1 MLEDYRRYLF
11 GIRNNLIQCGVE
23 FPITSCEGYRDLYEL
38 SINLDSILWY
48 YSVLEIS
55 GSEDRL
61 IDFFIPLNI
70 HYKSIMRN
78 IFYKE
83 FRDYLKEYNKL
94 NVRSYIR
101 NPKYKVKDL
110 EKPKNFEEMY
120 GIQTEN
126 LVKLSEIGIPEVS
139 IEYVSH
145 GRFVEECDL
154 NVSDINNDID
164 FDTLEEDSEDTDIES
179 DLLESNSEDTAKD
192 ISDLFEEMD
201 VLLKE
206 ESDLLEEEPDL
217 LEESFEESE
226 QGFEDFVEEEESD
239 FIEEGETDIVEEPD
253 FMEEV
258 SDILEEPDFIETD
271 IVEESDFIEDGSD
284 FIEEGT
290 DIEESDFIEEDSD
303 FIEDDSNS
311 DIVEEDFIE
320 EDSDFIEEDT
330 DFIKDD
336 SDSDIVEEDFIE
348 EDSDFIEDTSDI
360 DIVKEDFI
368 EEVKESIENSTPT
381 SIARPISGSNQQT
394 QTRDKPDLT
403 DQITGFV
410 EGCATALKRAGIK
423 VVRALEK

>member
-23 FPITSCEGYRDLYEL
+23 FPITSCKGYRDLYEL

-70 HYKSIMRN
+70 HYKSIMRD

-154 NVSDINNDID
+154 NVSGINNDID

-271 IVEESDFIEDGSD
+271 IVEESDFIEDESD

-290 DIEESDFIEEDSD
+290 DIEESDFIEEDTD
-303 FIEDDSNS
+303 
-311 DIVEEDFIE
+311 IE
-320 EDSDFIEEDT
+320 EDSDFIED
-330 DFIKDD
+330 
-336 SDSDIVEEDFIE
+336 DSDIVEEDFIE
-348 EDSDFIEDTSDI
+348 EDSDFIEDDSDSDFI
-360 DIVKEDFI
+360 EEDFI
-368 EEVKESIENSTPT
+368 EEVKESVENSIPT

-394 QTRDKPDLT
+394 QTKDKPDLT

>member
-70 HYKSIMRN
+70 HYKSIMRD

-217 LEESFEESE
+217 LEESSEESE

-253 FMEEV
+253 FIEEV

-271 IVEESDFIEDGSD
+271 IVEESDFIE
-284 FIEEGT
+284 EGT
-290 DIEESDFIEEDSD
+290 DIEESDFIEEYTD
-303 FIEDDSNS
+303 
-311 DIVEEDFIE
+311 IE
-320 EDSDFIEEDT
+320 E
-330 DFIKDD
+330 D

-368 EEVKESIENSTPT
+368 EEVKESVENSIPT

-410 EGCATALKRAGIK
+410 EGCATALKRAGTK